1 MMLFLTPFLTCF
13 LAWRIS
19 LKMNELYVEMGV
31 NDLDINVKTLSNIN
45 VNTLSIL
52 HRKHLVKHKCKLYVK
67 HELTNINEC
76 VKHKRKH
83 FVNTSSK

>member
-1 MMLFLTPFLTCF
+1 MQLIVMMLFLTPFLTCF

-45 VNTLSIL
+45 VNALSKL
-52 HRKHLVKHKCKLYVK
+52 HR
-67 HELTNINEC
+67 
-76 VKHKRKH
+76 
-83 FVNTSSK
+83 

>member
-1 MMLFLTPFLTCF
+1 MQLIVMMLFLTPFLTCF

-45 VNTLSIL
+45 VNSML
-52 HRKHLVKHKCKLYVK
+52 
-67 HELTNINEC
+67 NMN
-76 VKHKRKH
+76 
-83 FVNTSSK
+83 